1 MFMLQ
6 MKRSR
11 LQMNRSTIQWVR
23 QPNFY
28 YHNTYQ
34 SNKLRQKARTETSYV
49 WARHTHTQQ
58 LVQGASPNLFSATT
72 SHASIML
79 HTYRNHQK
87 PIPLS
92 LKGSHLSLSIQSNPR
107 KVYRINP
114 TKSKHPIRSKAHQGI
129 SIPKLFLN

>member
-6 MKRSR
+6 MKDLGFRWID
-11 LQMNRSTIQWVR
+11 LQFNESDSQTFI
-23 QPNFY
+23 
-28 YHNTYQ
+28 NTTLINLTNYDRKQ
-34 SNKLRQKARTETSYV
+34 ELRQATFELD
-49 WARHTHTQQ
+49 THTQQ

-79 HTYRNHQK
+79 HTYRYHQK